1 MELFLIVT
9 AVVAVV
15 AVGMAYSIGEA
26 SAKPMPGSGFYKISR
41 DGRVLACAGPKV
53 SAVRPTLYPDGLRVK
68 LRGGA
73 RTGEFYVH
81 ELVAEVYL
89 PNPGKLTK
97 VRHRDGN
104 VRNNNLENLAWLVQ
118 VADDAPVI
126 ITREE
131 SENLVQT

>member
-1 MELFLIVT
+1 MELFLIIAT
-9 AVVAVV
+9 VVAVV

-26 SAKPMPGSGFYKISR
+26 SAKPLPGSGFYKISR
-41 DGRVLACAGPKV
+41 DGRVLVCAGPKV

-81 ELVAEVYL
+81 ELVAEVFL
-89 PNPGKLTK
+89 PNPNKLTK
-97 VRHRDGN
+97 VRHKDGN
-104 VRNNNLENLAWLVQ
+104 VRNNNLENLAWFVG
-118 VADDAPVI
+118 VTNEAPAL
-126 ITREE
+126 ITKEE